1 MRCDEKDRL
10 LDEYAA
16 RAREFCE
23 AVDHLRKTSN
33 DVEAFIHALDELLL
47 CCCLDGIQFFTR
59 FGPFALRGKFPRP
72 AEMVLDRF
80 L

>member
-23 AVDHLRKTSN
+23 AVEQLRKTSN
-33 DVEAFIHALDELLL
+33 DVEAFIHALDETGRVHRR
-47 CCCLDGIQFFTR
+47 CEQSRIQVDKHLSQH
-59 FGPFALRGKFPRP
+59 GC
-72 AEMVLDRF
+72 
-80 L
+80 

>member
-23 AVDHLRKTSN
+23 AVERMRKCSN
-33 DVEAFIHALDELLL
+33 EVEAFIHALDETGRVHRR
-47 CCCLDGIQFFTR
+47 CEQSRIQVDKHLAKH
-59 FGPFALRGKFPRP
+59 GC
-72 AEMVLDRF
+72 
-80 L
+80 